1 MKKKLLFLL
10 FISFFS
16 QAQRT
21 LPYPIIFVHG
31 WVGSDSTWYGMGDFL
46 KGHGISVSLDNIA
59 RRGGYGSRLDFHL
72 NADGNNATAY
82 LDRAGGPSYYGDVY
96 DYNSY
101 VNPENDIFFVNFD
114 NDIIPPLATS
124 KRLSNQAAIVKQG
137 FAVGLAVKKVLNAT
151 KASKVI
157 LVGHSMGGLAIREYL
172 QNSVNW
178 LLGDGQHHIAKL
190 VTIGTPNRGSNS
202 TSGGLVI
209 INGLVEW
216 SEAVRDLRYPA
227 SYTSP
232 NVAKGV
238 YLYGGDEKNIDRLGN
253 EYYNSDVNCDGSLG
267 YVQGLNQK
275 SFPASV
281 AYSCVVGTGSF
292 ISGLSPGDGV
302 VEGSR
307 ASLFNLDFELQGDYF
322 EINKTE
328 EEATAYQYYS
338 PTDKNPLFGLWHGKL
353 TKQRFIN
360 TYALD
365 EPSRG
370 DLAFSI
376 EVGKEYR
383 GFFTPPTVESKKNL
397 PVEYHRLDMDTYKV
411 FIDKPGVLTVNIAAN
426 SYSGVQLSLYNQN
439 WSGSPVAVANR
450 ELKYRIPSQGT
461 YYITIHGN
469 SGTGSA
475 LGELNPYTFKTSFC
489 PLELPFI
496 TAGGNTTL
504 CEGQALILSTDASF
518 EDYRW
523 YKNGVQLP
531 TNSPQITT
539 AKNQLTVSE
548 SGIYKVEAM
557 KCGIWLNPDNGLT
570 IQVNPLPA
578 KPIIVKEEQPNKFI
592 LASSSEQGN
601 QWFLNG
607 KPINGATSKTYIPD
621 ALGVYSV
628 MTTQNNC
635 SNQSEAITIKID
647 KPIITYNGSLTF
659 FEGDSLAISGPDGF
673 SSYDWQNNGQSLNLN
688 QRKLSVKKSGNYR
701 LAVGRGKLFSDFS
714 DVVTVT
720 VNPIL
725 AVDMPTSVNVYP
737 NPNRGKFWI
746 DAADEGNWQYQIFN
760 LEGKTLLNEKTS
772 SRKVLVNFKATQG
785 LYFLKIITNEGAKTT
800 KLILD

>member
-178 LLGDGQHHIAKL
+178 LLGDGQHHVAKL
-190 VTIGTPNRGSNS
+190 VTIGTPHGGSNS
-202 TSGGLVI
+202 NSGDLASLFGSI
-209 INGLVEW
+209 EW

-227 SYTSP
+227 SYTSSA
-232 NVAKGV
+232 VARGV
-238 YLYGGDEKNIDRLGN
+238 YLYGGDERNINRLGN
-253 EYYNSDVNCDGSLG
+253 EYYNNDVNCDGSLG

-275 SFPASV
+275 LIYTDL
-281 AYSCVVGTGSF
+281 AYSVVIGMGGGLPTGYY
-292 ISGLSPGDGV
+292 GDGIV
-302 VEGSR
+302 ESNRASILDVEGNMVRYKITGDTYYAYAANEEST
-307 ASLFNLDFELQGDYF
+307 AS
-322 EINKTE
+322 
-328 EEATAYQYYS
+328 QYYS
-338 PTDKNPLFGLWHGKL
+338 SGDFSWHTKL

-365 EPSRG
+365 EPG
-370 DLAFSI
+370 DGEAPFFQI
-376 EVGKEYR
+376 ELGKTYR
-383 GFFTPPTVESKKNL
+383 GFFTPPPAEKAENLGEGFKRRDFDYYKILVDKEGLLTVDSPSSTIYLFASGSVSPLYEADSRRDYL
-397 PVEYHRLDMDTYKV
+397 
-411 FIDKPGVLTVNIAAN
+411 ISKPGI
-426 SYSGVQLSLYNQN
+426 YY
-439 WSGSPVAVANR
+439 VAFA
-450 ELKYRIPSQGT
+450 
-461 YYITIHGN
+461 GN
-469 SGTGSA
+469 SGDGSKFWQ
-475 LGELNPYTFKTSFC
+475 LRSYTYSVNLCPMPTSVT
-489 PLELPFI
+489 I
-496 TAGGNTTL
+496 TSSSPSTI
-504 CEGQALILSTDASF
+504 CEGDKLTLTASAIGF
-518 EDYRW
+518 DSYRW
-523 YKNGVQLP
+523 YKNNVLVATTS
-531 TNSPQITT
+531 TNTYEVFQ
-539 AKNQLTVSE
+539 
-548 SGIYKVEAM
+548 SGTYRVEGR
-557 KCGIWLNPDNGLT
+557 KCGWDVRSPNT
-570 IQVNPLPA
+570 ITVVVNPIPS
-578 KPIIVKEEQPNKFI
+578 KPIITKEEQPDKFI

-628 MTTQNNC
+628 TNTQNNC
-635 SNQSEAITIKID
+635 SNQSEPITIKID

-659 FEGDSLAISGPDGF
+659 FEGDSLVISGPDGF

-725 AVDMPTSVNVYP
+725 AVDIPTSVNVYP
-737 NPNRGKFWI
+737 NPNRGRFWI

-760 LEGKTLLNEKTS
+760 LEGKTLLSEKTS

>member
-1 MKKKLLFLL
+1 M

-31 WVGSDSTWYGMGDFL
+31 WVGSDATWYGMGDFL
-46 KGHGISVSLDNIA
+46 KGQGVSVSLDNTA

-72 NADGNNATAY
+72 NADGNNANSY
-82 LDRAGGPSYYGDVY
+82 LDRTGGPYYYWDVY

-101 VNPENDIFFVNFD
+101 VNPDNDIFFVNFD
-114 NDIIPPLATS
+114 NDVIPPLATS

-178 LLGDGQHHIAKL
+178 LLGDGQHRVAKL
-190 VTIGTPNRGSNS
+190 VTIGTPHGGSNS
-202 TSGGLVI
+202 NSGDLASLFGSI
-209 INGLVEW
+209 EW

-227 SYTSP
+227 SYTSSA
-232 NVAKGV
+232 VARGV
-238 YLYGGDEKNIDRLGN
+238 YLYGGDERNINRLGN
-253 EYYNSDVNCDGSLG
+253 EYYNNDVNCDGSLG

-275 SFPASV
+275 SIYTDL
-281 AYSCVVGTGSF
+281 AYSVVIGMGGGLPTGYY
-292 ISGLSPGDGV
+292 GDGIV
-302 VEGSR
+302 ESNRASILDVEGNMVRYKITGDTFFAYQSNEEST
-307 ASLFNLDFELQGDYF
+307 AS
-322 EINKTE
+322 
-328 EEATAYQYYS
+328 QYYS
-338 PTDKNPLFGLWHGKL
+338 SGDFSWHTKL

-397 PVEYHRLDMDTYKV
+397 PVEYHRLDMDTYKI
-411 FIDKPGVLTVNIAAN
+411 FIYKPGVLTVNIAAN
-426 SYSGVQLSLYNQN
+426 SYSGVQISLYNQN
-439 WSGSPVAVANR
+439 WYGSPVAVASR

-469 SGTGSA
+469 SGTGGA
-475 LGELNPYTFKTSFC
+475 LWELNPYTFKTSFC

-496 TAGGNTTL
+496 TANGNTTL
-504 CEGQALILSTDASF
+504 CEGQALILSTDAIF

-570 IQVNPLPA
+570 IKVNPLPA
-578 KPIIVKEEQPNKFI
+578 KPIIVKEEQPDKFI

-607 KPINGATSKTYIPD
+607 KPITGATSKTYIPD

-628 MTTQNNC
+628 TNTQNNC
-635 SNQSEAITIKID
+635 SNQSEPITIKID

-659 FEGDSLAISGPDGF
+659 FEGDSLVVSGPDGF
-673 SSYDWQNNGQSLNLN
+673 SSYDWQINGQSLNLN

-725 AVDMPTSVNVYP
+725 AVDIPTSVNVYP
-737 NPNRGKFWI
+737 NPNRGRFWI
-746 DAADEGNWQYQIFN
+746 DAADEGTWQYQIFN
-760 LEGKTLLNEKTS
+760 LEGKTLINEKTS
-772 SRKVLVNFKATQG
+772 SRKVLVNFKGTQG
-785 LYFLKIITNEGAKTT
+785 LYLLKIITNEGAKTT
-800 KLILD
+800 KLILE